1 MTNEQNQKKS
11 VVENELWKLLRTIKP
26 EITSIEYTVVN
37 HYEMVTLT
45 IMDSSIIRVNVTAD
59 SFVALCRD
67 VLRRV

>member
-37 HYEMVTLT
+37 DYEMVTLT
-45 IMDSSIIRVNVTAD
+45 IMDGSIIRVNVTAD